1 MVRNV
6 TAQFSFDFDR
16 CLGVG
21 VRVDPIHSHPIAKVR
36 SHFFEKLKES
46 FLKTM
51 FNKLIFKHFRV
62 FRDIDFGSYLRDL
75 IQWNLY

>member
-6 TAQFSFDFDR
+6 TAQFSFDSDR
-16 CLGVG
+16 YLGVG
-21 VRVDPIHSHPIAKVR
+21 VRVDPIHSPHPIAKVR
-36 SHFFEKLKES
+36 SHFFQKLKES
-46 FLKTM
+46 FLKTL

-75 IQWNLY
+75 III